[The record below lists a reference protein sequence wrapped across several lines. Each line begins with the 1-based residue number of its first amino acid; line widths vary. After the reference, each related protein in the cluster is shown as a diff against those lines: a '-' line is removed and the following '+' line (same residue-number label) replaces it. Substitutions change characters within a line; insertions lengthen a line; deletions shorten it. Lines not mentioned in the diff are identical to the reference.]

1 LMLWFVIALQAM
13 APFIHAHAG
22 AVQPGSGYAGHGGFL
37 HVHQKAPAD
46 VPYHAIAADEHGAEI
61 AVAQGMRLRHA
72 VPDAVAAVQPAA
84 PWQLLPAAAAASPR
98 AGLPAP
104 PPLRLAPLPHTL
116 PHALAPPF
124 V

>member
-1 LMLWFVIALQAM
+1 MLWFVIALQAM

-22 AVQPGSGYAGHGGFL
+22 AAQPGSGHAGHGGFL
-37 HVHQKAPAD
+37 HVHQKAHAD
-46 VPYHAIAADEHGAEI
+46 VSYHAIAADGHGAEI

-72 VPDAVAAVQPAA
+72 APDSVAMAQPAA
-84 PWQLLPAAAAASPR
+84 PWQRCPAAATASPC
-98 AGLPAP
+98 ASWPVP
-104 PPLRLAPLPHTL
+104 PPLYLAPPPHTL

>member
-1 LMLWFVIALQAM
+1 MLWLVIVLQTM

-22 AVQPGSGYAGHGGFL
+22 VAQPGGYAGHGGFL
-37 HVHQKAPAD
+37 HWHQKAYAEVLYD
-46 VPYHAIAADEHGAEI
+46 VMAADERGAEI

-72 VPDAVAAVQPAA
+72 MPDTLAA
-84 PWQLLPAAAAASPR
+84 PPATAWQLLPAAAAARLR
-98 AGLPAP
+98 ADLPPLRPLCLAP
-104 PPLRLAPLPHTL
+104 PPHTF

>member
-1 LMLWFVIALQAM
+1 MLWLVIALQAM

-22 AVQPGSGYAGHGGFL
+22 AVQSGSGYAGHGGFL

-72 VPDAVAAVQPAA
+72 VPDAVAAPPAA

-98 AGLPAP
+98 ADLPPRQPLCLAP
-104 PPLRLAPLPHTL
+104 PPHTL

>member
-1 LMLWFVIALQAM
+1 MLWFVIALQVM

-22 AVQPGSGYAGHGGFL
+22 AAQPGNGYAGHGGFL
-37 HVHQKAPAD
+37 HVHQKAHAD

-72 VPDAVAAVQPAA
+72 VADAVATPPAV
-84 PWQLLPAAAAASPR
+84 PWQLLPAAAAASSR
-98 AGLPAP
+98 AGLPPQRPLCLAP
-104 PPLRLAPLPHTL
+104 PPHTF

>member
-1 LMLWFVIALQAM
+1 MLWFVVALQAM

-37 HVHQKAPAD
+37 HVHQKAHAD
-46 VPYHAIAADEHGAEI
+46 VPYHTIAVDEHGAEI

-72 VPDAVAAVQPAA
+72 APDAVAAPPPAA
-84 PWQLLPAAAAASPR
+84 PWQLLPATATASPR

-104 PPLRLAPLPHTL
+104 RPLCLASPPHTL